1 MPSSHLRRAAVAVL
15 ILTTACSGGG
25 AQRAVPSPAG
35 SAAQTPTPAATTPP
49 PSATPAPTPSALGA
63 AGGPVPAAFKAVSV
77 TFIST
82 ETGWALGTGTC
93 AKPPCTGI
101 VRTRDGGQTWRGIP
115 APAAGTN
122 TGDGSVSTR
131 ELRFADQLNGFAFAS
146 SLFATHDG
154 GGHWRR
160 IAVKGSVA
168 SLEVAG
174 GRFWAV
180 LHGCDSVEGTCTAPG
195 SVITGAVGGDA
206 VTTVMPLAPGV
217 TGQVVLHGP
226 LVYLALAR
234 LNQQS
239 TAPQLKVASGGG
251 SFAARPIPCGSTEV
265 PYLAAAG
272 DTSLALV
279 CQSSDAGAG
288 QQPKHYY
295 GSTDS
300 GRTWTRRADP
310 AGLIGTV
317 VAATGSA
324 VFVGNQRTGLQVSRD
339 GGRTWATSLASEA
352 GTSYVGFV
360 DDSFGEA
367 VVGDALEL
375 TRDAGRTWA
384 RVRFS

>member
-1 MPSSHLRRAAVAVL
+1 MPSTHLRRAAVAVL
-15 ILTTACSGGG
+15 ILTAACSG
-25 AQRAVPSPAG
+25 ASAKRVVPSPAG
-35 SAAQTPTPAATTPP
+35 DTGSQSASPAVTTPP
-49 PSATPAPTPSALGA
+49 PSTSPTPSAMGA
-63 AGGPVPAAFKAVSV
+63 AGGPVPAAFKPVSV
-77 TFIST
+77 TFISA

-93 AKPPCTGI
+93 AKPPCTSI
-101 VRTRDGGQTWRGIP
+101 VRTRDGGQTWKGIP

-122 TGDGSVSTR
+122 TGDGSLSTH
-131 ELRFADQLNGFAFAS
+131 ELRFADQLNGFAFAN

-154 GGHWRR
+154 GGHWKRL
-160 IAVKGSVA
+160 AVKGSVA

-180 LHGCDSVEGTCTAPG
+180 VHGCDSVEGTCAAPG
-195 SVITGAVGGDA
+195 SVVTGAVGGDA

-217 TGQVVLHGP
+217 TGQVVVHGP

-239 TAPQLKVASGGG
+239 TMPQLKVASGGG
-251 SFAARPIPCGSTEV
+251 SFTARPIPCGGTEV
-265 PYLAAAG
+265 PYLAAAS
-272 DTSLALV
+272 DTSLSLV

-295 GSTDS
+295 ASADA
-300 GRTWTRRADP
+300 GRTWSRRADP

-324 VFVGNQRTGLQVSRD
+324 VFVGNQRTGLQVSHD
-339 GGRTWATSLASEA
+339 GGRTWTTSLASEA

-360 DDSFGEA
+360 NDSFGEA

-375 TRDAGRTWA
+375 TRDGGGTWA
-384 RVRFS
+384 KVRFS